1 MKKRF
6 LCLVAIFLINI
17 FSFGTYNSIVGA
29 SGEKVTVSLNKSSY
43 YAGQQLKLTVGYDCG
58 YIVAGS
64 IIEVVFP
71 QGLEYKEFLKAGQ
84 TPIDSVNRSNNKL
97 TILQSEG
104 ELKKTDLVIL
114 TFEIGDSMSI
124 GSNNSINITLKSTT
138 DDSWN
143 EYSPNAKVSVSF
155 DIVAEPTPTP
165 TATPTQKPTAT
176 PTQKPTATPTQKPT
190 ATPTQKPTATP
201 TQKPTATPTQKPT
214 ATPTQKPTATPT
226 QKPTKT
232 PNVTPTITPTNIT
245 VVTPTNTITNT
256 LTPTNTPYIPNL
268 TVPENW
274 LTFEKENQKFAI
286 GYVDGSS
293 FSGEPV
299 FTVTEITDFD
309 GESAD
314 LILETVNSNSNG
326 YSCLAIYK
334 MWLAVDDLAYIP
346 EKVIGITFSSVDSL
360 NNYEEYVVLYIN
372 DSLETTELEC
382 SLDDGVFS
390 FNNSN
395 AGYFALMGKDSQKVP
410 ERTNDISVIT
420 PIPQDDKGVSP
431 GTLIILI
438 IVTAFI
444 SLWIGIGIGFIIWG
458 KNSKKTRYS
467 SQETGGWYR

>member
-6 LCLVAIFLINI
+6 LCLVAIFLINL

-29 SGEKVTVSLNKSSY
+29 SGEKVTASLNKSSY

-155 DIVAEPTPTP
+155 DIVAEPTPT
-165 TATPTQKPTAT
+165 
-176 PTQKPTATPTQKPT
+176 PTATPTQKPT

-395 AGYFALMGKDSQKVP
+395 AGYFALMGKDSPKVP